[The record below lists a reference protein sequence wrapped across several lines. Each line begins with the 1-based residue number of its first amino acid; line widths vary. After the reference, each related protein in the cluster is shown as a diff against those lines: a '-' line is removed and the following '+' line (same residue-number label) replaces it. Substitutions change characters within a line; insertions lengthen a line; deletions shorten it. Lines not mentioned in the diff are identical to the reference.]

1 MTDKSKYIFAE
12 ESCLYSQDPNTAAGG
27 FKHIVC
33 YQIYTD
39 RDSEDKQDNYRGF
52 WKQIMD

>member
-52 WKQIMD
+52 